1 MTASENCIE
10 LIKKHEGLRLEAY
23 KCPSGVLTIGYG
35 HTRTTRPGMKITT
48 REANILLCRDIA
60 LAERAVTAVPVSRP
74 LKQCQ
79 FDALVCFVFNV
90 GTGNFHSS
98 TLRAKVSRNPGDPT
112 IKEEFKRWI
121 HANGKVLPGLVKR
134 RADEANLYFSN

>member
-48 REANILLCRDIA
+48 QEANVLLRQDIA

-90 GTGNFHSS
+90 GTGNFNSS
-98 TLRAKVSRNPGDPT
+98 TLRGKVIKNPGDLT
-112 IKEEFKRWI
+112 IRQEFSRWVYSS
-121 HANGKVLPGLVKR
+121 GKTLPGLVKR
-134 RADEANLYFSN
+134 RADEADLYFS